1 MTPVLQRV
9 STDRPAR
16 AAVVQPEVEVASVTV
31 CAAPPGVVVLAVRGE
46 VDSCTSPLLR
56 DRLLEHLRPTCR
68 QLVVDLTEVSFFA
81 AAGLTV
87 LLTVWEAAMATGV
100 RLFLVA
106 DTPVVLRP
114 LMITELDD
122 VFDVCPDIEHVRLR
136 LGAVAEQI
144 ISGSLDDPGVLPV
157 PRAEPGTPCLA

>member
-1 MTPVLQRV
+1 M
-9 STDRPAR
+9 
-16 AAVVQPEVEVASVTV
+16 

-87 LLTVWEAAMATGV
+87 LVTVGEAATAAGV

-114 LMITELDD
+114 LMITGLDD
-122 VFDVCPDIEHVRLR
+122 VFDVHPNLEHVQRHF
-136 LGAVAEQI
+136 GAVAEQI
-144 ISGSLDDPGVLPV
+144 ISGSLGDRGVLPM
-157 PRAEPGTPCLA
+157 PRAEPSPHCSA

>member
-1 MTPVLQRV
+1 MTPTLQRA

-16 AAVVQPEVEVASVTV
+16 AAVAQPDVEVASVTV
-31 CAAPPGVVVLAVRGE
+31 REAPSGVVVLAVRGE
-46 VDSCTSPLLR
+46 VDSCACPLLR

-87 LLTVWEAAMATGV
+87 LIAVREAAMAAGV

-114 LMITELDD
+114 LMITRLDD
-122 VFDVCPDIEHVRLR
+122 VFDVCPDIGHVRLR
-136 LGAVAEQI
+136 LGVVAEQI
-144 ISGSLDDPGVLPV
+144 LSGPLDDSGALPM
-157 PRAEPGTPCLA
+157 PRARLS